1 MELDTEPDMTPEQ
14 QRMFMAYQ
22 QWMMQGSSPINGQLG
37 MSLMPQ
43 LEKKVGDTN
52 YQQDRMQMLGDPFSG
67 FMAGMGAA
75 DYRTL
80 QPTIEREI
88 VEAPGLMKFQSWLG
102 AGQDTAYQILADAMQ
117 GGADINSAFQIV
129 KKNVEEFPDGVAA
142 MSLPPGEDLSA
153 QLSTLYGQVE
163 DLDHQVNVDKAA
175 GGSLDRFDP
184 TTGAFFNETETP
196 SKMKQMFTDMGL
208 PSPDERY
215 EVDPYAEQM
224 GLAMEGQGYAG
235 PMEMQSPY
243 GRTTNS
249 AGVTT
254 ERPDLG
260 SVGLAE
266 HSAILNSR
274 LTGNDTA
281 QRAIED
287 ELAALALSSPNGGR
301 KGPTL
306 SSEDQFLNDLVARM
320 QARADAGYPG
330 APYPE
335 PGQAPSPIPSQNM
348 QVPFN
353 PESHYATNPRYEF
366 PVLGGTGGAAPTAPS
381 TIPSQNM
388 QAPSPIPSQNMQVPF
403 NPESHYA
410 PNSRYEFPAL
420 GGTADGLPEF
430 NGPMGAMPRNP
441 MDDAM
446 GEFAGRGSEGSFP
459 HVPDMDYYSAA
470 LTGEGDWPGPEKP
483 RPLPKMHSNK
493 PKPGI
498 LKRIGDQIQTG
509 LVDAARGRPVGD
521 ILKPWWELTQDP
533 PYEELND
540 SLAGDP
546 IDDMLAHIE
555 KTKSQWNM
563 NDAPWKSALRQRSLA
578 TAGEARKGKKRQY
591 QQDIFDGV
599 RERNKIRKQADPGSR
614 NAVAAAG
621 MKGRNAKQGQSL
633 TLSDSGMSFHSADAA
648 VKGLRNYLDSRG
660 GSDPFTDAM
669 RERMLYSQLNGF

>member
-1 MELDTEPDMTPEQ
+1 MEPDMTPEQ
-14 QRMFMAYQ
+14 ERMFMAYQ

-43 LEKKVGDTN
+43 LEKKIGDTN

-88 VEAPGLMKFQSWLG
+88 VEAPGLMQFKSWLD
-102 AGQDTAYQILADAMQ
+102 AGQDTAYQILAEAMQ

-129 KKNVEEFPDGVAA
+129 KKNVEDFPDGVAA
-142 MSLPPGEDLSA
+142 MSLPPGGDVSA
-153 QLSTLYGQVE
+153 QLETLYGQVE
-163 DLDHQVNVDKAA
+163 DLDQQVNADKAA
-175 GGSLDRFDP
+175 GASLNRFDP
-184 TTGAFFNETETP
+184 VTGAFFNETETP

-215 EVDPYAEQM
+215 EVDPYAEQAS
-224 GLAMEGQGYAG
+224 LAMEGQGYAG
-235 PMEMQSPY
+235 PMEMSSPY
-243 GRTTNS
+243 RRTIDP
-249 AGVTT
+249 AGIVT
-254 ERPDLG
+254 DSLDD
-260 SVGLAE
+260 VGLAE

-274 LTGNDTA
+274 LTGSETA
-281 QRAIED
+281 LRAIED

-306 SSEDQFLNDLVARM
+306 S
-320 QARADAGYPG
+320 ADAGY
-330 APYPE
+330 YPE
-335 PGQAPSPIPSQNM
+335 PDQAPSPSLQGGGIPPFSAGPPAKLMPGLQQFAEVMEARKAGGVAGGVVGGAAPNPSQNM

-353 PESHYATNPRYEF
+353 PET
-366 PVLGGTGGAAPTAPS
+366 
-381 TIPSQNM
+381 
-388 QAPSPIPSQNMQVPF
+388 
-403 NPESHYA
+403 HYA
-410 PNSRYEFPAL
+410 PISTN
-420 GGTADGLPEF
+420 TLPQF
-430 NGPMGAMPRNP
+430 NGPRGAMPRNP

-446 GEFAGRGSEGSFP
+446 GELAGQDSEGRFS

-470 LTGEGDWPGPEKP
+470 LTGNGDWLGPEKSRTLP
-483 RPLPKMHSNK
+483 NMPSNRPEPGFFKML
-493 PKPGI
+493 GEDI
-498 LKRIGDQIQTG
+498 ATG
-509 LVDAARGRPVGD
+509 LSGFASKSLAPLWDS
-521 ILKPWWELTQDP
+521 TQDP

-546 IDDMLAHIE
+546 IDAALAHIN
-555 KTKSQWNM
+555 KTNM
-563 NDAPWKSALRQRSLA
+563 NDAPWKSALRQKSLA
-578 TAGEARKGKKRQY
+578 EAGQARKRKKRQH
-591 QQDIFDGV
+591 QQDIFEGV

-614 NAVAAAG
+614 NAVAAAA

-633 TLSDSGMSFHSADAA
+633 TLSDSGMSFHTADAA